1 MALAFLFPGQAAQLV
16 GMGKDLYDASEDVR
30 AIYDR
35 ADEVLGFPLTKVCFS
50 GPEESLRQTAV
61 TQPAVFTHS
70 AAALELLRGRGVEPN
85 AVAGH
90 SVGELAALVA
100 AGVLSFEDGL
110 RLVSVRGEAMQEAG
124 ERNPGTMAA
133 ILGLEDDAIDALC
146 RDSSDGEVLQ
156 AANYNCPGQVAISG
170 TVAAVQ
176 RAVSAAGDHGAKRAM
191 QLPVSGAFH
200 SALME
205 PASGP
210 LKQVLEEVTFSPAE
224 VPVYPNVTGEPTRD
238 PEELKELLKR
248 QLTSSVLWASSM
260 MQMARDGITE
270 AYEVG
275 SGSTLKG
282 LMRRINRDV
291 SVKTM
296 GTWEEIEGT
305 Q

>member
-1 MALAFLFPGQAAQLV
+1 MALAFLFPGQAAQFV

-133 ILGLEDDAIDALC
+133 ILGLEDDAVDALC
-146 RDSSDGEVLQ
+146 RDSSDG
-156 AANYNCPGQVAISG
+156 
-170 TVAAVQ
+170 Q
-176 RAVSAAGDHGAKRAM
+176 RPARSASWPRTSEPSARSSAAWSTRWCRTM
-191 QLPVSGAFH
+191 SCRPRP
-200 SALME
+200 SAGWRR
-205 PASGP
+205 S
-210 LKQVLEEVTFSPAE
+210 Q
-224 VPVYPNVTGEPTRD
+224 PTHR
-238 PEELKELLKR
+238 
-248 QLTSSVLWASSM
+248 
-260 MQMARDGITE
+260 
-270 AYEVG
+270 
-275 SGSTLKG
+275 SGSAP
-282 LMRRINRDV
+282 
-291 SVKTM
+291 
-296 GTWEEIEGT
+296 
-305 Q
+305 